1 MKRHIRTLGIIT
13 IAILFTLACNLSTGT
28 PNPDPNTIF
37 NTQAAMALTQTALNN
52 VPLVPSA
59 TVGVQNQDPNL
70 VNTQA
75 AMAMTQTAM
84 NIAPLVPSATV
95 GVQNQDPN
103 LVNTQVAMAMT
114 QTAMNIVPTQPAAT
128 TTQEQPPP
136 PVEQDIQA
144 LIDSSNILVYEDMV
158 SYTEYI
164 TYVARALKSVGGHHE
179 YVGDAM
185 GTFMDKLDSGTK
197 WDLIIVAAE
206 AREAISGDYWTV
218 IKDKV
223 DDGAALVA
231 EVYYLNEI
239 SDGKIGPFLRE
250 CGVDVQADWWSD
262 GGGDRIDY
270 GMYWVDPSNPV
281 FNTPNR
287 VNRFGA
293 WLTEPAW
300 QFGDIGDF
308 LEVNDNSKA
317 EILASRAQGQDSNYG
332 LITSCMDGRVI
343 FQTFSSHNYP
353 TNDMVALW
361 ENYIVY
367 TLTNHFLSTP

>member
-28 PNPDPNTIF
+28 PNPDPNTV

-59 TVGVQNQDPNL
+59 TVGVPTQDPN
-70 VNTQA
+70 
-75 AMAMTQTAM
+75 
-84 NIAPLVPSATV
+84 I
-95 GVQNQDPN
+95 
-103 LVNTQVAMAMT
+103 VNTQVAMAMT
-114 QTAMNIVPTQPAAT
+114 QTAMNIVPLVPSATVGFPTQDLNLVNTQVAMALTVTAMNVVPTQPAAT

-144 LIDSSNILVYEDMV
+144 LIDSSNILVYEDMA
-158 SYTEYI
+158 SDYQYI
-164 TYVARALKSVGGHHE
+164 TVVARALKSVGGHHE

-185 GTFMDKLDSGTK
+185 GTFMDKLNSGTQ

-206 AREAISGDYWTV
+206 ARDAISGDYWTEL
-218 IKDKV
+218 KDKV

-231 EVYYLNEI
+231 EAYYLNDI
-239 SDGKIGPFLRE
+239 SDGKIAPFLRE
-250 CGVDVQADWWSD
+250 CGVDVQGDWQA
-262 GGGDRIDY
+262 GGGNRIDY

-287 VNRFGA
+287 VIRFGA
-293 WLTEPAW
+293 WLTDPAW
-300 QFGDIGDF
+300 PFGDIGDF
-308 LEVNDNSKA
+308 LEVTDSSKA
-317 EILASRAQGQDSNYG
+317 ELLASLVQGEDSKKG

-361 ENYIVY
+361 ENYINY
-367 TLTNHFLSTP
+367 TLTNHFLAAP

>member
-28 PNPDPNTIF
+28 PNPDPNIV

-59 TVGVQNQDPNL
+59 TVGVPTQDPN
-70 VNTQA
+70 T
-75 AMAMTQTAM
+75 
-84 NIAPLVPSATV
+84 
-95 GVQNQDPN
+95 
-103 LVNTQVAMAMT
+103 VNTQVAMAMT
-114 QTAMNIVPTQPAAT
+114 QTAMNIVPLVPSATVGFPTQDLNLVNTQVAMALTVTAMNVVPTAT
-128 TTQEQPPP
+128 ATQEQPPP

-158 SYTEYI
+158 SDYQYI
-164 TYVARALKSVGGHHE
+164 TVVAKALKSVGGHHE

-185 GTFMDKLDSGTK
+185 GTFMDKLNSGTQ

-206 AREAISGDYWTV
+206 ARDAISGDYWTEL
-218 IKDKV
+218 KDKV
-223 DDGAALVA
+223 DDGTALVA
-231 EVYYLNEI
+231 EAYYLNDI
-239 SDGKIGPFLRE
+239 SDGKIAPFLRE
-250 CGVDVQADWWSD
+250 CGVDVQGDWQA
-262 GGGDRIDY
+262 GGGNRIDY

-287 VNRFGA
+287 VIRFGA
-293 WLTEPAW
+293 WLTDPAW
-300 QFGDIGDF
+300 PFGDIGDF
-308 LEVNDNSKA
+308 LEVTDSSKA
-317 EILASRAQGQDSNYG
+317 ELLASLVQGEDSKKG

-343 FQTFSSHNYP
+343 LQTFNTHNYP

-361 ENYIVY
+361 ENYINY
-367 TLTNHFLSTP
+367 TLTNHFLAAP